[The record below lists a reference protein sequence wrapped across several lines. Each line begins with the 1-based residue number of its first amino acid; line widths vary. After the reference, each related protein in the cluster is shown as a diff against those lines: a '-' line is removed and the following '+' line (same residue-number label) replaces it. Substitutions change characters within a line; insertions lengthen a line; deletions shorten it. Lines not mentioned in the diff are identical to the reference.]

1 MLGFLLYYVGVG
13 LILALPLISMVETV
27 DEVSSVNPREMVLT
41 IFLWPWLWVLL
52 GKMFVEFLIKELC
65 TKTK

>member
-1 MLGFLLYYVGVG
+1 MIDFLLYYVGVG

-27 DEVSSVNPREMVLT
+27 DGVPSVNPREMVLT
-41 IFLWPWLWVLL
+41 IFLWPWLWILL

>member
-27 DEVSSVNPREMVLT
+27 GEVSSVNPREMVLT

>member
-41 IFLWPWLWVLL
+41 IFLWPWLWILL

>member
-1 MLGFLLYYVGVG
+1 MIALLLYYVGIG

>member
-1 MLGFLLYYVGVG
+1 MLGFLLYYVGIG

-27 DEVSSVNPREMVLT
+27 DEVSSVNPREIVLT

>member
-27 DEVSSVNPREMVLT
+27 DEVSSVNPREIVLT